1 MKLVRTGI
9 VLLLLFGLQFPLSGQ
24 VLDGKLSTSFYGW
37 ERQDSVARGLQ
48 YLRGYEN
55 VQVNFGTGSI
65 SFHTYLQGSSDFQ
78 NEMSGDPRLKMF
90 NTYVDV
96 RGVAG
101 LVDIRLGRQQVY
113 AGVNYG
119 TVDGV
124 KLQVAPSSNVK
135 LMLYGGGL
143 APADSRTDFFHNMDD
158 NFQVGGQVLF
168 RLSPRTHLS
177 LSYMN
182 RHRESKPYEAFRYDV
197 NLGLVPT
204 MIDYGSRAN
213 QYLSFSG
220 DYATRELWLFGRV
233 DYDFNFENLSRLEL
247 TSRYQV
253 SSALG
258 LVVEGYYRKSQ
269 IAYNSYFS
277 LLERSS
283 TGEFVIGADY
293 AINEN
298 MNLLFRYS
306 GVVYKEDFGMR
317 VTTGLACRYLTF
329 SYSKDLS
336 YDGDL
341 DGFSGRFRYPI
352 LDGKVVPNLGAAYSH
367 YALADGIEKL
377 STLALSGGFTVRP
390 WKMISLD
397 VQGQYLTNRIYSSDM
412 RLFARLNYWFANTFS
427 SMKEGLQ

>member
-1 MKLVRTGI
+1 MKLVRTGL
-9 VLLLLFGLQFPLSGQ
+9 VFLLLFGLHFPLSSQ

-37 ERQDSVARGLQ
+37 ERQDTTMGGTQ

-55 VQVNFGTGSI
+55 VQVNFGTGSV
-65 SFHTYLQGSSDFQ
+65 SFHTYIQGSSDLQ
-78 NEMSGDPRLKMF
+78 NKMSGDPRLKMF

-96 RGVAG
+96 RDIAG
-101 LVDIRLGRQQVY
+101 SIAIRLGRQQVY

-124 KLQVAPSSNVK
+124 KLQAAPSSK
-135 LMLYGGGL
+135 LRLMLYGGGL
-143 APADSRTDFFHNMDD
+143 APADLRTDFFNNVAD
-158 NFQVGGQVLF
+158 NFQVGGYLLF
-168 RLSPRTHLS
+168 QLSPRTHLS

-182 RHRESKPYEAFRYDV
+182 RHRESKPYEAFRYDA
-197 NLGLVPT
+197 NMGLVPT

-220 DYATRELWLFGRV
+220 DYTSQELWLFGRV
-233 DYDFNFENLSRLEL
+233 DYDINFEDLSRLEL
-247 TSRYQV
+247 TSRYQI
-253 SSALG
+253 SPTLG
-258 LVVEGYYRKSQ
+258 LVAEGYYRKSQ

-277 LLERSS
+277 LLERSA

-293 AINEN
+293 AINTN

-306 GVVYKEDFGMR
+306 GVVYEDDFGMR
-317 VTTGLACRYLTF
+317 VITGISCRYLTF
-329 SYSKDLS
+329 SYTKDLS
-336 YDGDL
+336 YDGEL
-341 DGFSGRFRYPI
+341 DGFSGRLRYPVF
-352 LDGKVVPNLGAAYSH
+352 DGKVVPNVGAAYSR

-377 STLALSGGFTVRP
+377 STLALSGGLTVRP

-412 RLFARLNYWFANTFS
+412 RLFARVNYWFANTFT